1 MEYLRISSI
10 DYYHSSVTSSSLAFY
25 VFVCFRKYCFCRRH
39 FAADPFNREAGE
51 RLWKELLIHGGARDP
66 HEMLQALLGDTD
78 TRGDAGVR
86 AGVVSLLKDMG
97 VS

>member
-1 MEYLRISSI
+1 MEYLRVSTI
-10 DYYHSSVTSSSLAFY
+10 DYYHSSVTLGSVALC
-25 VFVCFRKYCFCRRH
+25 VCVHFRKYFFCRRH

-86 AGVVSLLKDMG
+86 AGVVSLLKDTG